1 MATKKTTTRSKSTKA
16 AAKPAAKPAARTRKA
31 AAAAVPADAAEVAVR
46 GTDSPVL
53 KESHAP
59 VVKDSPVPAEA
70 VKAEAP
76 AVAEPAQAPAV
87 AEEKPAR
94 ARKSKA
100 AEAAPRAAEK
110 PAEAPKADE
119 KPAEAPAPAAEAK
132 PAARPAVLKPRA
144 DGGMLREITPRPQ
157 QAGNPYKPMLATVVE
172 TIQETGNI
180 KTLRVVLDDPE
191 QMTAFTYEPGQVG
204 QLSVFGAG
212 ESTFVINTP
221 PSQKEYLQFSVM
233 QAGEVTSAIHRL
245 NPGDKVGVRA
255 PLGNFFPYNDW
266 KGKNIFFVGGGIGMA
281 PIRTIMLHVLEHKA
295 DYGKVSLLYGAR
307 SPRDMAFSY
316 ELDGWLANPDLDC
329 TLCIDNPYEGW
340 PHKVG
345 LIPNVLTELNPSP
358 DNCVAVLCG
367 PPIMI
372 KFTLQAL
379 EKLGFQ
385 PENIV
390 TTLEKRMKCGI
401 GICGRC
407 NIGSHYVCVD
417 GPVFTMAQLKELP
430 PEL

>member
-16 AAKPAAKPAARTRKA
+16 AAKPAAKPAAKTKKA
-31 AAAAVPADAAEVAVR
+31 AAAAAPAEAAEVAVR

-59 VVKDSPVPAEA
+59 VVKESPVPAEA

-87 AEEKPAR
+87 AEEKTAR
-94 ARKSKA
+94 TRKSKA
-100 AEAAPRAAEK
+100 AAK
-110 PAEAPKADE
+110 PAEAPAEEAPKAEE

-132 PAARPAVLKPRA
+132 PAAKPAVLKPRA

-191 QMTAFTYEPGQVG
+191 QMANFTYEPGQVG

-245 NPGDKVGVRA
+245 SPGDKVGVRA
-255 PLGNFFPYNDW
+255 PWATSSLTMTGR
-266 KGKNIFFVGGGIGMA
+266 G
-281 PIRTIMLHVLEHKA
+281 RTSSSWA
-295 DYGKVSLLYGAR
+295 AVSAWPPSVPSCCTCWNTRPTTAR
-307 SPRDMAFSY
+307 
-316 ELDGWLANPDLDC
+316 
-329 TLCIDNPYEGW
+329 
-340 PHKVG
+340 
-345 LIPNVLTELNPSP
+345 
-358 DNCVAVLCG
+358 
-367 PPIMI
+367 
-372 KFTLQAL
+372 
-379 EKLGFQ
+379 
-385 PENIV
+385 
-390 TTLEKRMKCGI
+390 
-401 GICGRC
+401 
-407 NIGSHYVCVD
+407 
-417 GPVFTMAQLKELP
+417 
-430 PEL
+430 

>member
-16 AAKPAAKPAARTRKA
+16 AAKPAAKPAARTKKA

-191 QMTAFTYEPGQVG
+191 QMAAFTYEPGQVG

-221 PSQKEYLQFSVM
+221 PSCRDYLQFSVLK
-233 QAGEVTSAIHRL
+233 AGEVTNAIHKL
-245 NPGDKVGVRA
+245 QAEGV
-255 PLGNFFPYNDW
+255 P
-266 KGKNIFFVGGGIGMA
+266 
-281 PIRTIMLHVLEHKA
+281 
-295 DYGKVSLLYGAR
+295 
-307 SPRDMAFSY
+307 
-316 ELDGWLANPDLDC
+316 
-329 TLCIDNPYEGW
+329 
-340 PHKVG
+340 
-345 LIPNVLTELNPSP
+345 
-358 DNCVAVLCG
+358 AVLRH
-367 PPIMI
+367 
-372 KFTLQAL
+372 A
-379 EKLGFQ
+379 
-385 PENIV
+385 
-390 TTLEKRMKCGI
+390 
-401 GICGRC
+401 GR
-407 NIGSHYVCVD
+407 
-417 GPVFTMAQLKELP
+417 
-430 PEL
+430 